1 MRHCVQRR
9 SPPSIVAGLCL
20 VVLLFASGI
29 RAAPL
34 DPAQP
39 AGAVVLADPTI
50 RLDPSS
56 STVPVGATFVVNVAV
71 DDVLDLGGFEFTM
84 TFDPA
89 VVKVQNVAL
98 GPFLSSTG
106 RTVGAVG
113 PVTSTLGVCDFGGFS
128 FGEFAGP
135 DGTGTVA
142 AVTLE
147 ALAVGSTNLT
157 FTAAQLTNT
166 QYDPGLTVVTP
177 TMLSGVVW
185 VGILGDVN
193 SDHAA
198 NSSDAL
204 IVLSADVGMNTSAFC
219 PMHCGDVNGDG
230 LVNSSDAL
238 IILSYDVG
246 MSVPFLVGSGGC
258 PLVVTQPPGC
268 TP

>member
-1 MRHCVQRR
+1 MRRCVQRR
-9 SPPSIVAGLCL
+9 SAPSIVTSLCL
-20 VVLLFASGI
+20 AALLFTSGV
-29 RAAPL
+29 RVAPL
-34 DPAQP
+34 ALAQP
-39 AGAVVLADPTI
+39 AEAEALADPTI
-50 RLDPSS
+50 RFDPSS
-56 STVPVGATFVVNVAV
+56 SAVPLGATFVVNVAV
-71 DDVLDLGGFEFTM
+71 DDVVDLGAFEFTM

-98 GPFLSSTG
+98 GPLLSSTG

-113 PVTSTLGVCDFGGFS
+113 PVTDTLGVCDFGGFS
-128 FGEFAGP
+128 FGESAGP

-142 AVTLE
+142 LVTLE

-166 QYDPGLTVVTP
+166 QYDPGFTVVTP

-193 SDHAA
+193 SDHVA

-219 PMHCGDVNGDG
+219 PMNCGDVNGDG

-246 MSVPFLVGSGGC
+246 MSVPFLVGAGGC
-258 PLVVTQPPGC
+258 PLVVTQPAGC